1 LARSRSEA
9 LRFHVDAR
17 LVPGADIQPRLADEQ
32 WRIREL
38 YDDGFIEQLFRRED
52 GTGAWLIVSAADE
65 ESANRALDTLPF
77 VEIGIMTMELS
88 AIDPVDITTL

>member
-1 LARSRSEA
+1 MK
-9 LRFHVDAR
+9 FHVDAR

-32 WRIREL
+32 RRIREL

-52 GTGAWLIVSAADE
+52 ATGAWLIVSADDE
-65 ESANRALDTLPF
+65 DSANLQLDTLPF

-88 AIDPVDITTL
+88 AIEPLDMTTL